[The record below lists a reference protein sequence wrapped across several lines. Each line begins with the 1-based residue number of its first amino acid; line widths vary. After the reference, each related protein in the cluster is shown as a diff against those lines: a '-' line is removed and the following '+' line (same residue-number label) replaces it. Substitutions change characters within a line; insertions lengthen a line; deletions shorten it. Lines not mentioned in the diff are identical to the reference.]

1 MAKSVSTAPD
11 ARDPKLRGRTFA
23 IPFNQVWESAREVVG
38 GLRRWRLLEEDDYE
52 GVLRAEATTLI
63 RRRID
68 DITIRIAL
76 DEDAQTRVDMT
87 STRRTGYVSLGRN
100 ARRIR
105 RFFRKLD
112 RALETARSQRGSTAR
127 TP

>member
-1 MAKSVSTAPD
+1 LAKSVSTAPD

-23 IPFNQVWESAREVVG
+23 IPFNQVWESARAVVSSS
-38 GLRRWRLLEEDDYE
+38 RRWHVVEEDDYE
-52 GVLRAEATTLI
+52 GVLRAEAITLI
-63 RRRID
+63 LRRID
-68 DITIRIAL
+68 DVTIRVAL

-87 STRRTGYVSLGRN
+87 STRRPGFVSLGRN
-100 ARRIR
+100 KRRIR

-112 RALETARSQRGSTAR
+112 RALEQARQGSSTAR